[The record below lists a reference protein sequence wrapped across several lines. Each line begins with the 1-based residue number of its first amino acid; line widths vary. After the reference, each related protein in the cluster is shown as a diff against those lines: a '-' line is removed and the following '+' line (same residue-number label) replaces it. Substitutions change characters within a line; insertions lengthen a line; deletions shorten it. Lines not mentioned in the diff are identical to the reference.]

1 VSEPAD
7 EEPAAPQGAPLP
19 SEPSE
24 ATTDPEDEGEE
35 APTEGGGAPASRP
48 AGPPVPQFKP
58 STFLL
63 TFLFVLGILMLFDS
77 STRTGVASA
86 VGLALTPLIGFGY
99 HHVLLTMFLAGL
111 IEMALTALAY
121 NWATDWVKT
130 ARTQSWSSAFR
141 KVQME
146 ALKSGKKDRIDALK
160 PHQLEITRLS
170 GELSIAQLKGMAV
183 TWFLVIA
190 IYTWVGLFIGNPQTD
205 PWVNV
210 GGAVVNLR
218 HSLGPIPD
226 WIVLFSLY
234 TFPLSY
240 VLRRGLKHYSLRQ
253 YELAHIPLG
262 GGAAGPAA

>member
-1 VSEPAD
+1 MSGGAEDASGAAEDAPLASSSS
-7 EEPAAPQGAPLP
+7 AAPDATEADDSTSESADSSP
-19 SEPSE
+19 S
-24 ATTDPEDEGEE
+24 AG
-35 APTEGGGAPASRP
+35 RP
-48 AGPPVPQFKP
+48 AGPPAPQFKP
-58 STFLL
+58 STFIL

-77 STRTGVASA
+77 STRTGVATA
-86 VGLALTPLIGFGY
+86 VGIALTPLIGFGY

-160 PHQLEITRLS
+160 PHQTEVTRLS

-205 PWVNV
+205 PLVNV
-210 GGAVVNLR
+210 GGAMVNLR

-240 VLRRGLKHYSLRQ
+240 VLRRGLKHYSLRR
-253 YELAHIPLG
+253 YELAHIPV